1 MKFSWI
7 VDIFMLGHTLKFG
20 EICLRGCT
28 VTPIITPSVGDPH
41 LYPIHGSLDQPESY
55 QKWHLGQVSHLS
67 PADHILS
74 LYFAMDQD
82 MSPQNCPFPW
92 GIQAFTFYMF
102 LWPTR
107 VHNTNGISISTVV
120 FAGFTLVSSYIDCSR
135 PHLMVCIAM

>member
-92 GIQAFTFYMF
+92 GIQAFTLYMVPVAHPSPQHKRH
-102 LWPTR
+102 LDQ
-107 VHNTNGISISTVV
+107 
-120 FAGFTLVSSYIDCSR
+120 YSR
-135 PHLMVCIAM
+135 FCRIHACVQLH